1 MNIDQLRYFLT
12 VASTRSISRAAN
24 ELHLSQP
31 NLSIAIRLM
40 EDELGYEL
48 LKRTNRGVELTEKG
62 VPLPNAHACCFWNLM
77 VLQRSA
83 VRMQQKGHRC
93 FPSPQWHFAGQMKRL
108 PGFAKRYRFRPGGSS
123 TRKGCA
129 NA

>member
-12 VASTRSISRAAN
+12 VASARSISRAAN

-62 VPLPNAHACCFWNLM
+62 
-77 VLQRSA
+77 
-83 VRMQQKGHRC
+83 
-93 FPSPQWHFAGQMKRL
+93 
-108 PGFAKRYRFRPGGSS
+108 RFF
-123 TRKGCA
+123 C
-129 NA
+129 